1 VAVNDRRRGPGWISA
16 LVCAAALLAH
26 ACGGSSVVVEDPTHL
41 PPVDPAALAEYDA
54 ALQALEVGDERARAR
69 AAGHLEAAV
78 AIDRT
83 LWEGWYNLGVLRL
96 SDGDT
101 RGAERAFSAALELN
115 RGHDA
120 SLMGRAEA
128 RRRAGR
134 VQQAQGDYQALLAR
148 RPDDLAAATRLA
160 SLSREAG
167 RYEDAIA
174 TIRAYLRAAGAEARI
189 YVQLGLVYHA
199 QGRADLAELVLRK
212 AVELDDEE
220 PAAYNA
226 LALVALGSGD
236 DQRAFELFDRAS
248 ALDPSYLDARF
259 NKAAVL
265 MDAGDYARGTA
276 ELRGVVEANPGDYD
290 ARVALGVGLRGSQD
304 FDAARTMWE
313 DVVSEARRSHP
324 ARGDAL
330 YNLAILELDFIMDL
344 DAARAALDRYLQE
357 APDDHA
363 KRGEATQRKEE
374 LGF

>member
-1 VAVNDRRRGPGWISA
+1 VAANERVRAMI
-16 LVCAAALLAH
+16 CAAALVAYG
-26 ACGGSSVVVEDPTHL
+26 CGGSAVAVEDPTSL

-54 ALQALEVGDERARAR
+54 ALQALEVGDEEARRRAVR
-69 AAGHLEAAV
+69 HLEAAV

-83 LWEGWYNLGVLRL
+83 LWEGWHNLGVLRL
-96 SDGDT
+96 ADGDA
-101 RGAERAFSAALELN
+101 RSAERAFSEALELYPHHEGA
-115 RGHDA
+115 R
-120 SLMGRAEA
+120 MGRAEA

-134 VQQAQGDYQALLAR
+134 VQEARDDYQAVLSR
-148 RPDDLAAATRLA
+148 RPDDLQAAARLA
-160 SLSREAG
+160 SLLREAG

-174 TIRAYLRAAGAEARI
+174 TIRAYLRSAGADALI

-199 QGRADLAELVLRK
+199 QERAELAELVLRK
-212 AVELDDEE
+212 AVELDAEE

-226 LALVALGSGD
+226 LALVALAGGD

-248 ALDPSYLDARF
+248 AIDPTYLDARF

-265 MDAGDYARGTA
+265 MNAGDYARGSA
-276 ELRGVVEANPGDYD
+276 ELRGVLAATPGDHG

-304 FDAARTMWE
+304 FDGARAMWE
-313 DVVSEARRSHP
+313 SVVAEASRSHP

-344 DAARAALDRYLQE
+344 AAARAALDRYLQE
-357 APDDHA
+357 APGDHVKRSEA
-363 KRGEATQRKEE
+363 KQRQEE